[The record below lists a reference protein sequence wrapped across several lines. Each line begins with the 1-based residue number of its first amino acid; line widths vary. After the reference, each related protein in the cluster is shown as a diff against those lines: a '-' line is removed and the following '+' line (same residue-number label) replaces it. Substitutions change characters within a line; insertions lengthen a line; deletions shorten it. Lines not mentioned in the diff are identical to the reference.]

1 MTSMKRIT
9 WGWYLPAGAMALWVC
24 LPLLVVLVSW
34 HSPQT
39 EVWRHLLAT
48 GLGHLLSNTLLLML
62 GVGLVVGVL
71 GVSLAW
77 LTAAC
82 DFPGRRLFDWALL
95 LPLALPT
102 YVVAFVAMGLMSYS
116 GPVLSLWRDVFGPQA
131 WYPDIRQ
138 AGGVVLV
145 MGSVLYPYV
154 YMLARAAFLQQGK
167 TLVDAARTLGHTP
180 WVGFF
185 RVALPI
191 ARPAVFTG
199 IALALM
205 ETLADFGAVAVFN
218 FDTFTTAIY
227 KAWFGFGNLPAATQ
241 LASLLLLWVA
251 LVLGLEQYQQSHKR
265 SGHAAHHRPQRF
277 VLRGKWRWLAFA
289 YCSLVLGL
297 CFVVPVSQLVL
308 WVVKTGLSGLDA
320 RFLQLIKHSFI
331 LAGLTALAVS
341 MLAVMASFGERFAK
355 RTSLQ
360 YLTRFTTLGYA
371 LPGSVLAVGV
381 MMSFTL
387 VDRYVLW
394 PLFGWGD
401 EVQPLLLG
409 SVLALILAYTV
420 RFFAVGLG
428 PVQQGLAR
436 VRPQLQEA
444 AQTLGQPLPVILRRI
459 YWPLLRPGLLTGLV
473 LVLVDVM
480 KEMPATLLLR
490 PFGWDTLAVRVYE
503 MTSEG
508 EWQKAALPA
517 LCLVLVS
524 IVPVVLAIR
533 RSQRG

>member
-1 MTSMKRIT
+1 MKQTT
-9 WGWYLPAGAMALWVC
+9 WSWYLPAGLMALWVC
-24 LPLLVVLVSW
+24 LPLVFVLSSW
-34 HSPQT
+34 HSPQPD
-39 EVWRHLLAT
+39 VWKHLLST
-48 GLGHLLSNTLLLML
+48 GLGHLISNTLLLML
-62 GVGLVVGVL
+62 GVGGVVAVL

-82 DFPGRRLFDWALL
+82 EFPGRRIFDWALL

-102 YVVAFVAMGLMSYS
+102 YVAAFVALGLMSYS
-116 GPVLSLWRDVFGPQA
+116 GPILTLWRHVFGQHA
-131 WYPDIRQ
+131 WYPDIRHT
-138 AGGVVLV
+138 GGVVLV
-145 MGSVLYPYV
+145 MGGVLYPYV

-167 TLVDAARTLGHTP
+167 NLVDVARTLGHSP
-180 WVGFF
+180 WAGFF
-185 RVALPI
+185 KVALPM
-191 ARPAVFTG
+191 AAPAICTG
-199 IALALM
+199 IALVLM

-227 KAWFGFGNLPAATQ
+227 KAWFGFGNLTAATQ
-241 LASLLLLWVA
+241 LASLLLLCVA
-251 LVLGLEQYQQSHKR
+251 LILSFEQFQRAR
-265 SGHAAHHRPQRF
+265 SRANVYAQRQQRF
-277 VLRGKWRWLAFA
+277 VLHGKWRWLACA
-289 YCSLVLGL
+289 YCTLVLCA
-297 CFVVPVSQLVL
+297 CFVVPALQLVV
-308 WVVKTGLSGLDA
+308 WVCKTGLSALDA
-320 RFLQLIKHSFI
+320 RFLQLIKHSLI
-331 LAGLTALAVS
+331 LAASTAALVALLAV
-341 MLAVMASFGERFAK
+341 AVSFSERFAK
-355 RTSLQ
+355 RKSLLF
-360 YLTRFTTLGYA
+360 LTRFITLGYA

-387 VDRYVLW
+387 VDRYLLW
-394 PLFGWGD
+394 PVLGD
-401 EVQPLLLG
+401 GESVQPILLG
-409 SVLALILAYTV
+409 SLFALLLAYTV

-428 PVQQGLAR
+428 PVQSGLGR

-444 AQTLGQPLPVILRRI
+444 AQTLGQNMPSILRRI
-459 YWPLLRPGLLTGLV
+459 YWPLLRPGLLTGCV

-533 RSQRG
+533 RSRQD

>member
-1 MTSMKRIT
+1 MRPAT
-9 WGWYLPAGAMALWVC
+9 WGWYLPAGMMALWVC
-24 LPLLVVLVSW
+24 LPLIFVLASW
-34 HSPQT
+34 HSPQV
-39 EVWRHLLAT
+39 EVWQHLAAT
-48 GLGHLLSNTLLLML
+48 GLGRLLTNTL
-62 GVGLVVGVL
+62 VLVVGVGMLVGFL

-82 DFPGRRLFDWALL
+82 EFPGRRLFDWALL

-102 YVVAFVAMGLMSYS
+102 YVAAFVAMGLMSYS
-116 GPVLSLWRDVFGPQA
+116 GPVLSLWRELFGQHA
-131 WYPDIRQ
+131 WYPDIRH

-154 YMLARAAFLQQGK
+154 YMLVRAAFLQQGK
-167 TLVDAARTLGHTP
+167 TLVDVARTLGQNP
-180 WVGFF
+180 WGGFF
-185 RVALPI
+185 TVALPM

-199 IALALM
+199 IALVLM

-227 KAWFGFGNLPAATQ
+227 KAWFGFGNLPAASQ
-241 LASLLLLWVA
+241 LASLLLFWVA
-251 LVLGLEQYQQSHKR
+251 LVLGFEQRQQSQTRARGFSQQKH
-265 SGHAAHHRPQRF
+265 QRF
-277 VLRGKWRWLAFA
+277 VLRGKWRWLACA
-289 YCSLVLGL
+289 YCSLILGL
-297 CFVVPVSQLVL
+297 CFVVPVAQLII

-320 RFLQLIKHSFI
+320 RFAQLIQHSFV
-331 LAGLTALAVS
+331 LAGLTALAVAL
-341 MLAVMASFGERFAK
+341 LAIAISFSERFAK
-355 RTSLQ
+355 RAGLR
-360 YLTRFTTLGYA
+360 YLSRFITLGYA

-387 VDRYVLW
+387 IDRYALW
-394 PLFGWGD
+394 PLIGRG
-401 EVQPLLLG
+401 EQVQPVLLG
-409 SVLALILAYTV
+409 SLFALILAYTI

-428 PVQQGLAR
+428 PIQQGLAS
-436 VRPQLQEA
+436 VRPHFQEA
-444 AQTLGQPLPVILRRI
+444 AQTLGQPFSVILRRI

-533 RSQRG
+533 RSRQN